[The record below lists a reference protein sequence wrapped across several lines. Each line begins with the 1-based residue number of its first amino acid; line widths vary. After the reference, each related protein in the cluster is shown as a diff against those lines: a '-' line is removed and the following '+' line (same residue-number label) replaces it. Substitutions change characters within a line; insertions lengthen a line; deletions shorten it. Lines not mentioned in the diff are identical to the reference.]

1 MSSCASTSTTTVTCH
16 HRRQDDRAESQCE
29 VNCEPG
35 LTQATRRHYAKSRLC
50 AAQNGRAHYARRA
63 CSPRGI
69 IAAGGREGA
78 FSLIDRASFPRWRIL
93 SATMDDKSEL
103 LGCLREKIADGH
115 GMIKQIMLMDKIDG
129 VDKLMRKIQQEI
141 KFLEKIQCTETV
153 KKEHLQ
159 STNLFHLNAVLT
171 RLACAKNLT
180 NVMKPFKYQ
189 ESRLEVDIVCNNGAS
204 WVKVIARNAKALTL
218 ISLGKGEYGQ
228 KSVLDQANSYL
239 MCSKCHL
246 HHYRP
251 PDVIFHFACGI
262 EIPLALR
269 LEQMG
274 VIVEG
279 ERIDTDSENLYSQ
292 YEQHLVEHELDLP
305 QESTNDTGGKPDVD
319 LQSLNTSALSTEI
332 KLLNLDV
339 STLLAYVTNMANGHS
354 SYAYREPLLTQQ
366 AEMEKKRPI
375 KPILENLFRDKD
387 LIACRTAY
395 DNFMSI
401 IEFIGGPLET
411 QRARE
416 LLKKIRI
423 VDDMPTGRVMKLRLG
438 GKIKDRSR
446 LVFATGENM
455 KSITVSANEGF
466 VRAARMQGIECTV
479 FLHEPR
485 SLSEIKESNATST
498 QPS

>member
-1 MSSCASTSTTTVTCH
+1 
-16 HRRQDDRAESQCE
+16 
-29 VNCEPG
+29 
-35 LTQATRRHYAKSRLC
+35 
-50 AAQNGRAHYARRA
+50 
-63 CSPRGI
+63 
-69 IAAGGREGA
+69 
-78 FSLIDRASFPRWRIL
+78 
-93 SATMDDKSEL
+93 MDSKSEL

-115 GMIKQIMLMDKIDG
+115 GMVERLRLMNKIDG
-129 VDKLMRKIQQEI
+129 VDKLIRKIQQEI
-141 KFLEKIQCTETV
+141 KFLEKVQCTETV

-159 STNLFHLNAVLT
+159 STNLIHLNAVVA
-171 RLACAKNLT
+171 RLSCAKNPT
-180 NVMKPFKYQ
+180 NVIKPFKYQ

-246 HHYRP
+246 HHYKP

-262 EIPLALR
+262 ETPLASR

-279 ERIDTDSENLYSQ
+279 ERIETGSDNVYHQ
-292 YEQHLVEHELDLP
+292 YEKHLVEHELDFP
-305 QESTNDTGGKPDVD
+305 KEFTNDSKKDVD
-319 LQSLNTSALSTEI
+319 LQSLNTSALFTEI

-354 SYAYREPLLTQQ
+354 NYAYREPLLTQQ
-366 AEMEKKRPI
+366 AEMENKRPI
-375 KPILENLFRDKD
+375 KPILDNLFRDKE

-401 IEFIGGPLET
+401 IDVIGGPQET
-411 QRARE
+411 QRAHE

-423 VDDMPTGRVMKLRLG
+423 VDDMPTGRVMEKLRLG

-446 LVFATGENM
+446 IVFATGENM

-485 SLSEIKESNATST
+485 SLSEIKEGYATSV